1 MKKKNLLRNFTRNII
16 RLINSR
22 VTLDKKIV
30 STVGLIAPIVLF
42 VLFALIPLF
51 ELIAALTGLDFVIGG
66 QMLFALLLMLLSLAA
81 AAFFAIFKPEI
92 SKANEFL
99 LLFALPLGLISAISF
114 AVGSNKWTVIPM
126 LIALSCLLSLYN
138 HFVPDGNIKAASAVV
153 SVLLAMAFGVV
164 WAWGVLSGIFVSEL
178 VVDSEY
184 ISIDGQYKAEVCIDD
199 SLLSTK
205 TVVRIARTDA
215 EFGVIV
221 GRFYKKSAIV
231 YEGEDYEYKTVQINW
246 LDETTVII
254 NGREYSVN

>member
-114 AVGSNKWTVIPM
+114 AVGSNKWTVIPI
-126 LIALSCLLSLYN
+126 LIALSCLLSL
-138 HFVPDGNIKAASAVV
+138 
-153 SVLLAMAFGVV
+153 
-164 WAWGVLSGIFVSEL
+164 
-178 VVDSEY
+178 
-184 ISIDGQYKAEVCIDD
+184 
-199 SLLSTK
+199 
-205 TVVRIARTDA
+205 
-215 EFGVIV
+215 
-221 GRFYKKSAIV
+221 
-231 YEGEDYEYKTVQINW
+231 
-246 LDETTVII
+246 
-254 NGREYSVN
+254 

>member
-1 MKKKNLLRNFTRNII
+1 M
-16 RLINSR
+16 
-22 VTLDKKIV
+22 
-30 STVGLIAPIVLF
+30 
-42 VLFALIPLF
+42 AL
-51 ELIAALTGLDFVIGG
+51 GVI
-66 QMLFALLLMLLSLAA
+66 
-81 AAFFAIFKPEI
+81 
-92 SKANEFL
+92 
-99 LLFALPLGLISAISF
+99 
-114 AVGSNKWTVIPM
+114 
-126 LIALSCLLSLYN
+126 
-138 HFVPDGNIKAASAVV
+138 
-153 SVLLAMAFGVV
+153 
-164 WAWGVLSGIFVSEL
+164 WAWGILSGIFVSEL

-205 TVVRIARTDA
+205 TVVRIARTDD